1 MQTKTKTKMP
11 KTPNKKHTPHAVVP
25 KKGRVIPN
33 FDAKKKHSELQDNYK
48 MNMEQEISRAHI
60 DDTLFRIGSF
70 MRSRSFKAQDV
81 AGLYVPV
88 CTDLQSNYSRM
99 VQGGGDEIFPMPKT
113 LALLCGKER
122 SRTSII
128 SIGRENKCVGGASVC
143 LSKDTKTNRLHC
155 FVLIDRVKNR
165 IYVID
170 AGSRG
175 GTTVEQGAFTA
186 KLSVN
191 SSEHH
196 PNITVLKNESFAI
209 AVGGS
214 SLRFTQNQY
223 IAKPFV
229 PSIGRQSLRPRKKD

>member
-1 MQTKTKTKMP
+1 MV
-11 KTPNKKHTPHAVVP
+11 KTPNKKPTQHAVVP
-25 KKGRVIPN
+25 KKGRVFRPN
-33 FDAKKKHSELQDNYK
+33 FDAKKLQDNYK
-48 MNMEQEISRAHI
+48 MNMEKEGRRGCI

-70 MRSRSFKAQDV
+70 MRARSFKVQDV
-81 AGLYVPV
+81 AGLYVPE
-88 CTDLQSNYSRM
+88 CRDLQSNYSRM

-113 LALLCGKER
+113 LAFLCGKEK

-165 IYVID
+165 IYVVD

-175 GTTVEQGAFTA
+175 GTTVKQGAFLA
-186 KLSVN
+186 KLSANCPV
-191 SSEHH
+191 HH
-196 PNITVLKNESFAI
+196 PRIAVLKNESFAI
-209 AVGGS
+209 TVGGS
-214 SLRFTQNQY
+214 SLRFTPNQY

-229 PSIGRQSLRPRKKD
+229 PSIGRGSLRPRKKD